1 MLGSGQLF
9 FCYPLRSL
17 IFSPESKEIRG
28 GGDDGKTDHA
38 HEERVPGTVVGCIP
52 RQESKR
58 RNDAAEVAEA
68 DLPSGA
74 DTTGVVTLQ
83 VHGEPAYDDR
93 HGCIDTHGQEKEGA
107 ILSVNVVVDT
117 EEDGGTADA
126 EGQWDEDED
135 KAVLQPVRDKSNEHR
150 EDKGD
155 GERRDGVQLGGD
167 WGVAICSDDGG
178 RKVCEALRALGQ
190 LVSCP

>member
-17 IFSPESKEIRG
+17 IFSPDSKEICG

-38 HEERVPGTVVGCIP
+38 HEERVPGTVVGRVP

-58 RNDAAEVAEA
+58 RNDAAEVAKA

-74 DTTGVVTLQ
+74 DTAGVVTLQ

-93 HGCIDTHGQEKEGA
+93 HGCIDTHGQEKESA
-107 ILSVNVVVDT
+107 ILGINIVVDT
-117 EEDGGTADA
+117 EEDRRTADA
-126 EGQWDEDED
+126 EDQWDEDED
-135 KAVLQPVRDKSNEHR
+135 KAVLKLVRNKSNEHR

-155 GERRDGVQLGGD
+155 SERRDGVQLGGD

-178 RKVCEALRALGQ
+178 REVCKALHALRQ
-190 LVSCP
+190 SVSCA